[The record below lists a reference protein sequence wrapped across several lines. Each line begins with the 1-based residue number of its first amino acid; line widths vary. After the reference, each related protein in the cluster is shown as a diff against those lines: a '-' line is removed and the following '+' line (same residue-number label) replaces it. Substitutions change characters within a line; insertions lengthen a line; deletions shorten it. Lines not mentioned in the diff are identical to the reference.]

1 MSTYLMVDGKYE
13 EVRLVVQDGEEGGG
27 SRRVGQHEQVTV
39 DTAGQL
45 VAHMHTEYSEKGG
58 MI

>member
-1 MSTYLMVDGKYE
+1 MLTCLMVDGKYE

-45 VAHMHTEYSEKGG
+45 VAHMHTEYSE
-58 MI
+58 